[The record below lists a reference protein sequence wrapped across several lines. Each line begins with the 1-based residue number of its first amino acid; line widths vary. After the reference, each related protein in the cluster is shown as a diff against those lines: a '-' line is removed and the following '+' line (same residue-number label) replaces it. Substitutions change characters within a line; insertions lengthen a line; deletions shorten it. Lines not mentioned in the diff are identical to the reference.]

1 MIKSPPLSRT
11 EAHCGSLINAPVNLV
26 SPPSLSLSLQ
36 QFICSPFT
44 HVVIIVC
51 SHRAPHSLIVSLS
64 LSLFSNLFSFLTVH
78 LVPYLR
84 RLYAGGSVSIHHG
97 KLHFACR
104 QTVLYCLSCCISAQ
118 RAGETSGVSEICLLP
133 ASGKNSS
140 SIKDSGES

>member
-1 MIKSPPLSRT
+1 MHQLTSSHRP
-11 EAHCGSLINAPVNLV
+11 H
-26 SPPSLSLSLQ
+26 SLSLCNSL
-36 QFICSPFT
+36 SAV
-44 HVVIIVC
+44 HLLMWSSSSVVIGPLI
-51 SHRAPHSLIVSLS
+51 PSLCRFP

-84 RLYAGGSVSIHHG
+84 RLYAGGSASIHHG

-133 ASGKNSS
+133 AFGKNSS